1 VRLGRGDLAAD
12 FFAVRFAG
20 VRMRLW
26 MGVNVLG
33 FVFFLPLVGHFFWAV
48 RLYTC
53 RWCALTCTIL
63 DFMIYFVHIFFLQ
76 VY

>member
-1 VRLGRGDLAAD
+1 MRLGRGVLAAD

-20 VRMRLW
+20 VRFA
-26 MGVNVLG
+26 GVGVLG
-33 FVFFLPLVGHFFWAV
+33 FVFFLPLVGHFFLAV